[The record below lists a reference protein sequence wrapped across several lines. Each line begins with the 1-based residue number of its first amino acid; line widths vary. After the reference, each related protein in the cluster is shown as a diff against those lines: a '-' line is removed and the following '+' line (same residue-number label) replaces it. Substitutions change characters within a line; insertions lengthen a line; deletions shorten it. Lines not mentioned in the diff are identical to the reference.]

1 MKLKQTLDKP
11 IGGYWDGGAKSD
23 FIWSIEGSP
32 ATDSKG
38 QFVCI
43 GSWEANHWFH
53 VALGKT
59 DKLTLTNARRRLS
72 AGMRKYGI
80 TGKFDYI
87 EEGGNNGNQANRG

>member
-11 IGGYWDGGAKSD
+11 INGFWDGGSKST

-38 QFVCI
+38 QYVRI

-53 VALGKT
+53 IALGKT
-59 DKLTLTNARRRLS
+59 IKLTLANARRRLS
-72 AGMRKYGI
+72 AGMRKHSI
-80 TGKFDYI
+80 TGKFEYI
-87 EEGGNNGNQANRG
+87 EEESKW